1 MDCPAAGL
9 LVEENLKPGYHQQKE
24 HHIHLLWL
32 TKNERIE
39 KYPASR
45 IDDDGKQFISGLCR
59 PKMLLMARLLVSL
72 GGIIVANNGE
82 FL

>member
-1 MDCPAAGL
+1 MKI
-9 LVEENLKPGYHQQKE
+9 VLKFIYQST
-24 HHIHLLWL
+24 
-32 TKNERIE
+32 TKQNERIE

-45 IDDDGKQFISGLCR
+45 IDDDGKQFLSGLCR